1 MNKPFKPTPVLPIM
15 ADVSV
20 SISDLK
26 KNPAAVI
33 AEAGKRQVAITS
45 RNRAVAYVVS
55 PEVWERVV
63 AILED
68 AEDERLVGERLRNPG
83 KLVEVTIDDL

>member
-1 MNKPFKPTPVLPIM
+1 
-15 ADVSV
+15 
-20 SISDLK
+20 
-26 KNPAAVI
+26 VI
-33 AEAGKRQVAITS
+33 
-45 RNRAVAYVVS
+45 S

-83 KLVEVTIDDL
+83 KLVEVAIDDL